1 MNPEKKLT
9 KGEMVQVLGR
19 AVERL
24 GKAFDDPATPEK
36 ITLAEAMDMVQ
47 KTVTDILAE
56 WSD

>member
-1 MNPEKKLT
+1 MAEEKKLT

-24 GKAFDDPATPEK
+24 GKALDDPATPDK

-47 KTVTDILAE
+47 KTVTDILSE
-56 WSD
+56 WGD